1 MATIKINDLEHR
13 EISSEEAKMVQGGWE
28 LENVRITSYQLS
40 GGSESAGFTG
50 GVRVATGD
58 VKG

>member
-1 MATIKINDLEHR
+1 MATIKIQDLEQR
-13 EISSEEAKMVQGGWE
+13 EVSSEEAKMVQGGWE
-28 LENVRITSYQLS
+28 LENVRITSYQVS
-40 GGSESAGFTG
+40 GGSESTFTG

>member
-1 MATIKINDLEHR
+1 MATIKIQDLEQR
-13 EISSEEAKMVQGGWE
+13 EVSSEEAKMVQGGWARE
-28 LENVRITSYQLS
+28 CAASQVS
-40 GGSESAGFTG
+40 GGSESTFTG